1 MARLERRGLGRYGV
15 IDLDDAVGAYVVG
28 RGKNVDIVIDGDD
41 SVSATHAELEHKPSG
56 WFVSDLGATNPTK
69 LNGEVI
75 SMKRRLHDC
84 DEIELGRTTLTF
96 FDPASRG
103 EGTTKRAV
111 QKSPEITRTERL
123 VLIEL
128 CRPAFS
134 GRSIA
139 GPASVETI
147 SKALVVGAA
156 AVRAHLGHLYDKFG
170 TTAQDGES
178 RREVLALDVMDRRI
192 ITRKDYE

>member
-15 IDLDDAVGAYVVG
+15 IDLHDAVGTSVIG
-28 RGKNVDIVIDGDD
+28 RGKNADIVMDGDD
-41 SVSATHAELEHKPSG
+41 SISSVHAELDRKPSG
-56 WFVSDLGATNPTK
+56 WFISDLGSLNGTR
-69 LNGEVI
+69 LNGEMVDR
-75 SMKRRLHDC
+75 KLVLRDG
-84 DEIELGRTTLTF
+84 DDIELGRTTLTF

-103 EGTTKRAV
+103 EGTTKRANR
-111 QKSPEITRTERL
+111 KNPEITKTERL
-123 VLIEL
+123 VLVEL

-134 GRSIA
+134 GRAIA

-147 SKALVVGAA
+147 SKALVVGQA

-170 TTAQDGES
+170 TEEQDGMS
-178 RREVLALDVMDRRI
+178 KREVLALDVMDRRI